1 MIHIIFLYSNK
12 RKVFYPQLLFFNLK
26 KQGFPRFFQQQ
37 QSLRGSQQ
45 QLLLSPKR
53 LITIITAMA
62 IHTQSQ
68 LPPKIPPPVEQQQ
81 LLCITKTSFTV
92 QIQYHTMK
100 KVCFWLKLSVIF
112 TSVSATASAALCTY
126 ICGNNHY
133 GKKCYN
139 CINQKFNKRKIKK
152 PAYSANDG
160 F

>member
-68 LPPKIPPPVEQQQ
+68 LPPKIPPPFEQQQ
-81 LLCITKTSFTV
+81 LLCITKNLLHSTDTIPYYEEGLFFVKSFRCKYCSLPLQV
-92 QIQYHTMK
+92 KCHFLQG
-100 KVCFWLKLSVIF
+100 V
-112 TSVSATASAALCTY
+112 
-126 ICGNNHY
+126 HY
-133 GKKCYN
+133 E
-139 CINQKFNKRKIKK
+139 
-152 PAYSANDG
+152 P
-160 F
+160 